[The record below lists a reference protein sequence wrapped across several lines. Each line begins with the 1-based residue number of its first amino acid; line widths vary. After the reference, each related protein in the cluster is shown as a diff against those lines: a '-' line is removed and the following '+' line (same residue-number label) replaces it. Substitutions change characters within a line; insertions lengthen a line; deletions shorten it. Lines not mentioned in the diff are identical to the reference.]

1 VGRGLWLALLILLLL
16 PVVELWVLVGIG
28 RLAGF
33 WITVALLALSGIAGA
48 WLVRTEGRRV
58 WRAAQMRLQAGEMPG
73 HAVLDGLCVL
83 LGAVLLIVPGFVT
96 DAAGL
101 VLLLP
106 FTRPRVRRWLLRW
119 LERRI
124 RGGTWFYFRRW

>member
-1 VGRGLWLALLILLLL
+1 MGRGLWLALLILLLL

>member
-1 VGRGLWLALLILLLL
+1 LWLALLILLLL